1 MGALVGRNPETGRA
15 GNRAA
20 CCHSTKLTVEA
31 AAAGGGAGADI
42 SRRASSDVACFW
54 RPPGQRGEAGGLVER
69 VPGAL
74 TGEQVAKV
82 LQSGGDIL
90 TPKENAPRLA
100 VPFFHQAWRKKK
112 DGALHRLRKKRNQFA
127 SNQFAEAPALT
138 RRDRRKIMQQ
148 LVEAVEDFELVYGA
162 FSDAK
167 DAGKFDILL
176 DPQQPDR

>member
-54 RPPGQRGEAGGLVER
+54 RPPGDREGRREVELYLVT
-69 VPGAL
+69 

-167 DAGKFDILL
+167 DAGKFDIIL
-176 DPQQPDR
+176 DPQQLDR